1 MTLYDIVIPDGEGGT
16 RIFNSEPLTER
27 EADVILSI
35 TAVGRKVAVQNE
47 TETRN
52 YSTGL
57 TKD

>member
-16 RIFNSEPLTER
+16 RILNSEPLTER
-27 EADVILSI
+27 EAEVVLSI
-35 TAVGRKVAVQNE
+35 TAAARKVAVQNE

-52 YSTGL
+52 YSTGF